1 MVRGLP
7 GLMWTAEVNDDG
19 MLTDPFEITLLLGML
34 DIVDIE
40 DAITQIIN
48 KVIQQENVITIE
60 RGQDILIG

>member
-1 MVRGLP
+1 
-7 GLMWTAEVNDDG
+7 MWTAEVNDDG

>member
-1 MVRGLP
+1 
-7 GLMWTAEVNDDG
+7 MWTAEVNVDG

-60 RGQDILIG
+60 

>member
-1 MVRGLP
+1 
-7 GLMWTAEVNDDG
+7 MWTAEVNDDG

-60 RGQDILIG
+60 RGQNILIG